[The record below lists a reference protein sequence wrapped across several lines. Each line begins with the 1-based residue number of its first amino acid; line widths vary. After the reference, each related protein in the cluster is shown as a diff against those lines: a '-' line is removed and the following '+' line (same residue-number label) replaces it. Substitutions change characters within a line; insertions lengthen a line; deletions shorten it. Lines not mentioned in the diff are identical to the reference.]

1 MAKNKAKKAS
11 KKRSKKVVAKAADKA
26 ANKERESAD
35 NKGGLTI
42 ETAKDNEGHQT
53 PKVKPGKR
61 LWLNAAKDTLYPEGH
76 PYAATLYCNENKF
89 VNRKE
94 FDALK
99 KGK

>member
-1 MAKNKAKKAS
+1 MAKKKAKKTS
-11 KKRSKKVVAKAADKA
+11 KKRSKKVVEKALDPA
-26 ANKERESAD
+26 ANKEDVAGE
-35 NKGGLTI
+35 NKGGLKI
-42 ETAKDNEGHQT
+42 EKLEPPKQAKI
-53 PKVKPGKR
+53 KPGER

-94 FDALK
+94 FESLK

>member
-11 KKRSKKVVAKAADKA
+11 KTRSKKVVEKALDPP
-26 ANKERESAD
+26 ANKEAVAGE
-35 NKGGLTI
+35 NKGGLKI
-42 ETAKDNEGHQT
+42 EKLEPPKQAKI
-53 PKVKPGKR
+53 KPGER

-76 PYAATLYCNENKF
+76 PEAATLYCNENKF

-99 KGK
+99 RGK